1 MRRKTRKVETM
12 DEVVK
17 GIMAEGGGRGGLE
30 GFARQLVSTGR
41 MLRLTVLRE
50 TTILTSRLAY
60 FVLNASSFVRSR
72 PSNERQPHWAMGG
85 ILPRAIGYCPVLIV
99 ASDQFVWENVGELP
113 RL

>member
-17 GIMAEGGGRGGLE
+17 GIIPGGGGGRGGLE

-72 PSNERQPHWAMGG
+72 PYNERQPH
-85 ILPRAIGYCPVLIV
+85 
-99 ASDQFVWENVGELP
+99 
-113 RL
+113 